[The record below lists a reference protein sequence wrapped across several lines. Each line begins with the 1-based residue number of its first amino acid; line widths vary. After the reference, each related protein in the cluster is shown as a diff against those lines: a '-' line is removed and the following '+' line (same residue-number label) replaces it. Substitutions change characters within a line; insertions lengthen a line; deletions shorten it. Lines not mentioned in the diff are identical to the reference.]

1 MNIRLLVISFLAIL
15 MIGAYALSMKD
26 AIVAS
31 KDCPDKGCVSKAE
44 EFNTSGAGIVFTGV
58 GGLVAAFAISFL
70 ALAQPN
76 GAPTGPTL
84 TDDPKDVLTAKI
96 EKAIPILFVLTW
108 LIFGALAVYF
118 GLYKDKSI
126 PALAE
131 MGKAWFG
138 SVLAAVGAYW
148 GIKPK

>member
-1 MNIRLLVISFLAIL
+1 M
-15 MIGAYALSMKD
+15 
-26 AIVAS
+26 
-31 KDCPDKGCVSKAE
+31 
-44 EFNTSGAGIVFTGV
+44 
-58 GGLVAAFAISFL
+58 AAFAISFL

-84 TDDPKDVLTAKI
+84 TDDPKDVITQKI
-96 EKAIPILFVLTW
+96 EKAIPFLFVLTW
-108 LIFGALAVYF
+108 LICGALAVYF

-126 PALAE
+126 PPLAE